1 MRVSTS
7 FSEEEIRFLD
17 ELFKVLTRG
26 GDVRLLLR
34 AKALPGLMR
43 KVVSARERLGLEAT
57 EKDPTLS

>member
-7 FSEEEIRFLD
+7 FSEEEIQFLD
-17 ELFKVLTRG
+17 ELFKILTRG
-26 GDVRLLLR
+26 GDPKLLLR

-43 KVVSARERLGLEAT
+43 KVVAARERLGLAPT